1 VFTNLTRDHLDY
13 HPDFEAYG
21 AAKEKLFGWPELGA
35 AVINLDDPFGRGLA
49 ARVAA
54 RGVPVL
60 GFGLHHP
67 GAALAGH
74 DLRLDRRGL
83 RLDIVVGS
91 TRVPVES
98 GLLGEFNAS
107 NLLATAGALLS
118 SGVDAAR
125 LGELLSAVDAPAGRM
140 QRVAAGTAAGAPLVV
155 VDYAHTPDA
164 LAKALETL
172 RAALPAGGR
181 LTCVFGCGGDRDP
194 GKRPLMG
201 AIAARLADR
210 VWVTSDN
217 PRSEPAERIIEAV
230 IAGARDARTSS
241 LLHVEADRARAI
253 SGAVAEA
260 GSSDIVL
267 VAGKGHEAWQ
277 DIAGVRHPFDDRS
290 VAAHAQRARAGTG
303 A

>member
-1 VFTNLTRDHLDY
+1 
-13 HPDFEAYG
+13 
-21 AAKEKLFGWPELGA
+21 
-35 AVINLDDPFGRGLA
+35 
-49 ARVAA
+49 
-54 RGVPVL
+54 
-60 GFGLHHP
+60 
-67 GAALAGH
+67 
-74 DLRLDRRGL
+74 
-83 RLDIVVGS
+83 
-91 TRVPVES
+91 
-98 GLLGEFNAS
+98 
-107 NLLATAGALLS
+107 
-118 SGVDAAR
+118 
-125 LGELLSAVDAPAGRM
+125 M